1 MAGQPSNYER
11 EVRDTI
17 VKSGLTGVAAAAIAV
32 TFIAP
37 QGFGGMIG
45 QSLASGF
52 GFDSTANAADNPYAN
67 LPAYPAPLTTQ
78 ELNEIRSQLA
88 STTASLALSRAATDD
103 KIEHVRSLAMGDDLV
118 TFTPSRAAPVP
129 SAPEATLRLALS
141 EPATFDDAPVEAY
154 IVEAPAFIEAP
165 VETSAEAPVE
175 AAFTPASYSGGGY
188 DASVPYRDPHLEL
201 ADLLLA
207 HENF

>member
-17 VKSGLTGVAAAAIAV
+17 IKSGLTGVAAAALAV
-32 TFIAP
+32 TFISP

-52 GFDSTANAADNPYAN
+52 GFDSTADAADNPYAN
-67 LPAYPAPLTTQ
+67 LPAYPAPLSQQ
-78 ELNEIRSQLA
+78 ELSEIRGQLA
-88 STTASLALSRAATDD
+88 STVASLELTRAATDD
-103 KIEHVRSLAMGDDLV
+103 KIEHVRMLAEGNGLV
-118 TFTPSRAAPVP
+118 TFTSSRVAPVP
-129 SAPEATLRLALS
+129 SAPEASLRLSLS
-141 EPATFDDAPVEAY
+141 EPASFADAPVEAY
-154 IVEAPAFIEAP
+154 IIEAPAEVVTP
-165 VETSAEAPVE
+165 V
-175 AAFTPASYSGGGY
+175 SYSGGGY